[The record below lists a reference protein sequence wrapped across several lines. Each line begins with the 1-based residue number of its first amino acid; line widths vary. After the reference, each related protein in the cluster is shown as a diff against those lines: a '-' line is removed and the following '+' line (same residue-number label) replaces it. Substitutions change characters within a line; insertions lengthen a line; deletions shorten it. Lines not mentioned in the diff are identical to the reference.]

1 MPKHDVTMTRRAVI
15 AGATS
20 ALVAAGSR
28 IRPARAATKVRFLT
42 NWFAEAE
49 HGGFYQAKATG
60 LYEKAGLDVDIQ
72 MGGPQ
77 VNGIQLLG
85 GGDADIIVSY
95 DIECLDSVAKGL
107 PAVAIGAINQFDLQ
121 GIMTHTDVPSLAAL
135 KGRKILVSSTAYS
148 TFWPWLKLKYGFT
161 DDQAGTYTFNLQPFY
176 IDPTLS
182 QQGYITAEPFEA
194 QKHGVKTKF
203 FLFADQ
209 GYPPYSTT
217 LVTTRPYMEKNPE
230 VVAAFV
236 KATMQGWKTYLE
248 NPAPGN
254 VLIKVANP
262 KQGDDQI
269 AYSIG
274 RFKAIKCVTGGD
286 AATHGIGIMT
296 DARWQRTRDFM
307 VGTHML
313 SADVPWKTAYTTRF
327 VRGLNII
334 A

>member
-1 MPKHDVTMTRRAVI
+1 MVFSRRAAL
-15 AGATS
+15 AGTAS
-20 ALVAAGSR
+20 AVAAAVTR
-28 IRPARAATKVRFLT
+28 IPPARAATKIRFLT

-49 HGGFYQAKATG
+49 HGGFYQAKASG
-60 LYEKAGLDVDIQ
+60 LYQKAGLDVDIQ

-77 VNGIQLLG
+77 VNGVQLLA

-95 DIECLDSVAKGL
+95 DIEVLDSVEKGV
-107 PAVAIGAINQFDLQ
+107 PAVAIGAVNQFDLQ
-121 GIMTHTDVPSLAAL
+121 GIMAHTDVPSLAAL
-135 KGRKILVSSTAYS
+135 KGRKILVASTAFS

-176 IDPTLS
+176 VDPTLA

-194 QKHGVKTKF
+194 QKNGVKTKF

-217 LVTTRPYMEKNPE
+217 LVTTRAYMEKNPE
-230 VVAAFV
+230 AVAAFM
-236 KATMQGWKTYLE
+236 KATMQGWKDYLAH
-248 NPAPGN
+248 PAAGN
-254 VLIKVANP
+254 ALIKEANP

-269 AYSIG
+269 AFSIG

-286 AATHGIGIMT
+286 AATQGIGIMT
-296 DARWQRTRDFM
+296 DARWKKTRDFM
-307 VGTHML
+307 VGANML
-313 SADVPWKTAYTTRF
+313 KAATPWQTAYTTKF
-327 VRGLNII
+327 VKGLNVI

>member
-1 MPKHDVTMTRRAVI
+1 MRTPTVFSRRAAI
-15 AGATS
+15 AGAAS
-20 ALVAAGSR
+20 ALAAAGTR

-85 GGDADIIVSY
+85 GGDADVIVSY
-95 DIECLDSVAKGL
+95 DIEVLDSLEKGL

-121 GIMTHTDVPSLAAL
+121 GIMAHTDVTSLAAL

-148 TFWPWLKLKYGFT
+148 TFWPWLKLKFGYT
-161 DDQAGTYTFNLQPFY
+161 DDMAGTYTFNLQPFY
-176 IDPTLS
+176 VDPTLS
-182 QQGYITAEPFEA
+182 QQGYVTAEPFEA

-203 FLFADQ
+203 FLFADD

-217 LVTTRPYMEKNPE
+217 LVTTRDYMQKNPE

-236 KATMQGWKTYLE
+236 KATMEGWKSYLAH
-248 NPAPGN
+248 PAPGN
-254 VLIKVANP
+254 VLIKEANP

-286 AATHGIGIMT
+286 AATQGIGTMT
-296 DARWQRTRDFM
+296 DARWQKTRDFM
-307 VGTHML
+307 VGTKML
-313 SADVPWKTAYTTRF
+313 KTATPWKMGYTTQF
-327 VRGLNII
+327 VKGLNVI

>member
-1 MPKHDVTMTRRAVI
+1 MRTPTVFSRRSAI
-15 AGATS
+15 AGAAS
-20 ALVAAGSR
+20 ALAAAGSR

-60 LYEKAGLDVDIQ
+60 LYQKAGLDVDIQ

-77 VNGIQLLG
+77 VNGVQLLG

-95 DIECLDSVAKGL
+95 DIEVLDSLEKGL

-121 GIMTHTDVPSLAAL
+121 GIMAHTDVMSLAAL
-135 KGRKILVSSTAYS
+135 KGRKILVASTAYS
-148 TFWPWLKLKYGFT
+148 TFWPWLKLKFGYT
-161 DDQAGTYTFNLQPFY
+161 DDMAGTYTFNLQPFY
-176 IDPTLS
+176 VDQTLS

-203 FLFADQ
+203 FLFADD

-217 LVTTRPYMEKNPE
+217 LVTTRDYMQKNPE
-230 VVAAFV
+230 AVAAFV
-236 KATMQGWKTYLE
+236 KATMQGWKSYLVH
-248 NPAPGN
+248 PAPGN
-254 VLIKVANP
+254 ALIKEANP

-269 AYSIG
+269 TYSIG

-286 AATHGIGIMT
+286 AATQGIGIMT
-296 DARWQRTRDFM
+296 DARWQKTRDFM
-307 VGTHML
+307 VGTKML
-313 SADVPWKTAYTTRF
+313 KAATPWKMGYTTQF
-327 VRGLNII
+327 VRGLNVI